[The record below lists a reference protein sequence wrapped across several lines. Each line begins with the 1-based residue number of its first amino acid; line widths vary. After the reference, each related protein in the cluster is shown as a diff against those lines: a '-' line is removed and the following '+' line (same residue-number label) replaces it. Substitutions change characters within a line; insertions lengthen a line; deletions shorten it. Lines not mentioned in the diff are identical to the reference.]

1 MKVIW
6 TREALQK
13 LNGIED
19 FIGINNPERAEIF
32 IIYLIEQGELISQ
45 NPKIG
50 RIVPEILNPE
60 IREIIVKKYRIV
72 YKINKKN
79 IIILTVF
86 EGHRLLRIDELKIKK
101 WKPWKWNIL
110 PVPLNSEGQRSVFSW
125 GKIQ

>member
-19 FIGINNPERAEIF
+19 FIRSNNPERAEIF
-32 IIYLIEQGELISQ
+32 INYLIEQGELISQ

-60 IREIIVKKYRIV
+60 IREIIVNKYRVV

-101 WKPWKWNIL
+101 
-110 PVPLNSEGQRSVFSW
+110 
-125 GKIQ
+125 

>member
-1 MKVIW
+1 MKLIW

-19 FIGINNPERAEIF
+19 FIEINNPERAEIF
-32 IIYLIEQGELISQ
+32 INYLIEQGELISQ

-72 YKINKKN
+72 YKINKNN

-101 WKPWKWNIL
+101 
-110 PVPLNSEGQRSVFSW
+110 
-125 GKIQ
+125 